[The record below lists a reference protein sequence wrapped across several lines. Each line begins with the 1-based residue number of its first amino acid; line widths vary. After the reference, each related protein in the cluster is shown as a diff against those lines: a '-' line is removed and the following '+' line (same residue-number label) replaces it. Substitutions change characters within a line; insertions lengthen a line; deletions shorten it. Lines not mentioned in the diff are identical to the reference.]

1 VEVKEKV
8 KNEASLEVCL
18 FFIAENNLKFFR
30 FALTIFFA
38 VVAFVALIHGQEAP
52 VTPETDTGSQIKEG
66 AKKAYDATVDGAK
79 KVGTKI
85 ADGASAGYDA
95 TKNYLNNKT
104 VGDIG
109 GDVVDGVKAGGT
121 AVVEGSKSLWSKT
134 KDTVSGWFS

>member
-1 VEVKEKV
+1 MTI
-8 KNEASLEVCL
+8 
-18 FFIAENNLKFFR
+18 FIAVAA
-30 FALTIFFA
+30 FA
-38 VVAFVALIHGQEAP
+38 ALVYSQEAP
-52 VTPETDTGSQIKEG
+52 VTPEIDSDTGTQIKEG

-79 KVGTKI
+79 KVGSKI

-109 GDVVDGVKAGGT
+109 DDVVKGAKAAGT
-121 AVVEGSKSLWSKT
+121 AVVDTSKSLWSKT